1 MKKIAIYLDR
11 VLVDVRDEDKTEIR
25 IGELV
30 GEYPDNKITT
40 RLFDKEDPIRMNQT
54 EFLNLY
60 VVRHVKEIKYFTERI
75 KKNFVDILS
84 NLDEFYDLPIWAEIL
99 VNKDEYRNNKMKIR
113 DLRRLS
119 ELSKM
124 HIKMPDHISSNIKHV
139 YNKDFDYETLSA
151 ETINIVLNKTLTF
164 ENLTEQKI
172 IDILQ
177 NCKEFVWER
186 LLRIIFRQQYHMGIF
201 SSNIEPI
208 QVLFDNKDKLS
219 YKQLCFIED
228 IINPFDI
235 DQIVNAS
242 VILNR
247 KLDYLGGVSN
257 RYFLGST
264 NFIYGSFNF
273 IKSNFNDTILKLYYT
288 LIEDKSEKIETQ
300 EMFDYLHSLGLFENI
315 TKVHNLHK
323 IAKFLNQEMTQEI
336 LDYHRNKPVVQKQ
349 VLNIVKKHN
358 ENFQYW
364 NDIIAMFQSEDF
376 DI

>member
-11 VLVDVRDEDKTEIR
+11 VLVDVRDEDKIEKR

-40 RLFDKEDPIRMNQT
+40 LSFKKEDSIKINQT

-60 VVRHVKEIKYFTERI
+60 IVRHVKEIKYFTERI
-75 KKNFVDILS
+75 NKNFVDILS
-84 NLDEFYDLPIWAEIL
+84 DLDEFYDLPIWAEIL

-364 NDIIAMFQSEDF
+364 NDIIAMFQPEEF

>member
-11 VLVDVRDEDKTEIR
+11 VLVDVRDEDKIEKR
-25 IGELV
+25 IGELI
-30 GEYPDNKITT
+30 GEYPNNKITT
-40 RLFDKEDPIRMNQT
+40 RLFDKEDSIKINQT

-60 VVRHVKEIKYFTERI
+60 IVRHVKEIKYFTERI
-75 KKNFVDILS
+75 NKNFVDILS
-84 NLDEFYDLPIWAEIL
+84 DLDEFYDLPIWAEIL

-124 HIKMPDHISSNIKHV
+124 NIKMPEYINSNIKHV
-139 YNKDFDYETLSA
+139 YNKDFDYETLSV

-273 IKSNFNDTILKLYYT
+273 IQSNFNDTILKLYYT

-364 NDIIAMFQSEDF
+364 NNIIAMFQPEDF